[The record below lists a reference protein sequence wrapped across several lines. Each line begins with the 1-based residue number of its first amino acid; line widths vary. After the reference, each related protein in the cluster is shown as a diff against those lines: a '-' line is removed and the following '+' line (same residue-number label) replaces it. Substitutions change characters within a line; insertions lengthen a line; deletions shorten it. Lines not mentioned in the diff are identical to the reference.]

1 MKKWF
6 VTWYTPE
13 YKEWARKTE
22 GGYFL
27 VIIRKEPK
35 NFLCVRA
42 KLIMGEKGLPG
53 VEIIEEQNLQSKRK
67 AQRVTRGWMKPFS

>member
-1 MKKWF
+1 MKDWF
-6 VTWYTPE
+6 VTWDRSE
-13 YKEWARKTE
+13 YKEWAKKTK

-42 KLIMGEKGLPG
+42 RLIMGEKGLPG
-53 VEIIEEQNLQSKRK
+53 FEVIEEQNLPTLHK
-67 AQRVTRGWMKPFS
+67 AKKTTSTWIK